1 MDIYLKNVNKI
12 INGKKVL
19 DDITVSFTGGKIY
32 GIVGENGSGK
42 TMLIRAISGLIR
54 IDSGDILIDNEN
66 IRKSKKDTGI
76 MIENMGLYPELSAFE
91 NLKYLTGLNKKVKN
105 EIINEYIDMVGL
117 NSMDRRAIRKYSLG
131 MKQRLL
137 FAQAIFE
144 QPDLLLLDEPTNA
157 LDEEGI
163 SLVKEILIKMRN
175 ENRIIIISSHNKD
188 FINGLADI
196 KYKMTKGEIEE
207 NEI

>member
-1 MDIYLKNVNKI
+1 MRLTTIMDINLKNVNKI

-66 IRKSKKDTGI
+66 IRKAKKDTGI

-117 NSMDRRAIRKYSLG
+117 NSMDRRAIRKDSLG

-163 SLVKEILIKMRN
+163 SLV
-175 ENRIIIISSHNKD
+175 
-188 FINGLADI
+188 
-196 KYKMTKGEIEE
+196 
-207 NEI
+207 